1 MASLLQ
7 YIKKHGTWSFLVMAA
22 IASTMTGAISFLAP
36 LYPVMLAV
44 AAAVCVTKMKKTS
57 MPLVIMA
64 AACVL
69 SLAFNHPPAIF
80 KPWYRLAYFLLL
92 LLALTPL
99 TSSRLLNAFRLN
111 LFLWL
116 MRFCVFIGA
125 GSFIGYFLGINYM
138 RYNTSEMINV
148 AGLFGGLVWQSITLG
163 LLAGLGLVYLTV
175 LHLENRDSGRKE
187 TKLRLGLMVACLG
200 SILLSASRSALVAT
214 LMGVGYVF
222 FMYFRHAPKKLFRA
236 LLALFFLGILLVPFV
251 QHFGANTLAKQQAN
265 LSMGSAMSSRTQ
277 LWEDRATEFLSSP
290 LYGVGFASQK
300 IISFKQSL
308 VTGIIE
314 PGTSYG
320 AVFAMTGLL
329 GGNSLPLH
337 PVRQPAQTP
346 VPRAGLSA
354 RFPGAGGPGP
364 LRRPHD
370 CGRVRLC
377 SRFRTFRRLLGRHRG
392 GPCVPQPAQW
402 RKITPC
408 NSSSGKT

>member
-148 AGLFGGLVWQSITLG
+148 GGLFGGLVWQSITLG

-329 GGNSLPLH
+329 GGIPFLFLLFGNLLKRPFRAPGSP
-337 PVRQPAQTP
+337 PVSPAQAALALFA
-346 VPRAGLSA
+346 VHMIAEGYVFAAGSGLSA
-354 RFPGAGGPGP
+354 VFWAVIGGAHAYRNLPNGG
-364 LRRPHD
+364 
-370 CGRVRLC
+370 
-377 SRFRTFRRLLGRHRG
+377 
-392 GPCVPQPAQW
+392 
-402 RKITPC
+402 K
-408 NSSSGKT
+408 

>member
-7 YIKKHGTWSFLVMAA
+7 YIRKHGTWSFAVMVV

-44 AAAVCVTKMKKTS
+44 AAAVCVTKAKKTS
-57 MPLVIMA
+57 TALVLMA

-69 SLAFNHPPAIF
+69 SLVFNQPPAIF
-80 KPWYRLAYFLLL
+80 QPWYRLGYFLVL

-99 TSSRLLNAFRLN
+99 TASRPLNEFRLN
-111 LFLWL
+111 LFFWL

-125 GSFIGYFLGINYM
+125 GSFAGYFLGINYM
-138 RYNTSEMINV
+138 RHNTSGMINV

-175 LHLENRDSGRKE
+175 LHMENRKSGPRE
-187 TKLRLGLMVACLG
+187 LYIRLGLMVACLG
-200 SILLSASRSALVAT
+200 SILLSASRSALLAALV
-214 LMGVGYVF
+214 GVGYVF
-222 FMYFRHAPKKLFRA
+222 FMYFRHSPKKLFRV
-236 LLALFFLGILLVPFV
+236 LIALFFLGIVLVPFV

-265 LSMGSAMSSRTQ
+265 VGMGSAMASRSH
-277 LWEDRATEFLSSP
+277 LWEDRGNEFASSP

-300 IISFKQSL
+300 IVSFKQSL

-329 GGNSLPLH
+329 GGIPFLFILFGNLFKRAYRTPGSP
-337 PVRQPAQTP
+337 PVSAAQAALALFS
-346 VPRAGLSA
+346 VHMIAEGYVFAAGSGLSA
-354 RFPGAGGPGP
+354 VFWATIGGAYACRNLPNGG
-364 LRRPHD
+364 
-370 CGRVRLC
+370 
-377 SRFRTFRRLLGRHRG
+377 
-392 GPCVPQPAQW
+392 
-402 RKITPC
+402 K
-408 NSSSGKT
+408 

>member
-7 YIKKHGTWSFLVMAA
+7 YIRKHGAWSFAA
-22 IASTMTGAISFLAP
+22 MVVIASTMTGAISFLAP

-44 AAAVCVTKMKKTS
+44 AAAICVTKAKKTS
-57 MPLVIMA
+57 TALVLMA

-69 SLAFNHPPAIF
+69 SLVFNQPPAIF
-80 KPWYRLAYFLLL
+80 QPWYRLGYFLVL

-99 TSSRLLNAFRLN
+99 TASHPLNEFRLN

-125 GSFIGYFLGINYM
+125 GSFAGYFLGINYM
-138 RYNTSEMINV
+138 RHNTSGMINV

-175 LHLENRDSGRKE
+175 LHMENRKSGPRE
-187 TKLRLGLMVACLG
+187 LYIRLGLMVACLG
-200 SILLSASRSALVAT
+200 SILLSASRSALLAALV
-214 LMGVGYVF
+214 GVGYVF
-222 FMYFRHAPKKLFRA
+222 FMYFRHSPKKLFRV
-236 LLALFFLGILLVPFV
+236 LIALFFLGIVLVPFV

-265 LSMGSAMSSRTQ
+265 VGMGSAMASRSH
-277 LWEDRATEFLSSP
+277 LWEDRGNEFASSP

-300 IISFKQSL
+300 IVSFKQSL

-329 GGNSLPLH
+329 GGIPFLFILFGNLFKRAFRTPGSP
-337 PVRQPAQTP
+337 PVSAAQAALALFS
-346 VPRAGLSA
+346 VHMIAEGYVFAAGSGLSA
-354 RFPGAGGPGP
+354 VFWATIGGAYACRNLPNGG
-364 LRRPHD
+364 
-370 CGRVRLC
+370 
-377 SRFRTFRRLLGRHRG
+377 
-392 GPCVPQPAQW
+392 
-402 RKITPC
+402 K
-408 NSSSGKT
+408 

>member
-1 MASLLQ
+1 
-7 YIKKHGTWSFLVMAA
+7 
-22 IASTMTGAISFLAP
+22 
-36 LYPVMLAV
+36 
-44 AAAVCVTKMKKTS
+44 
-57 MPLVIMA
+57 
-64 AACVL
+64 
-69 SLAFNHPPAIF
+69 
-80 KPWYRLAYFLLL
+80 
-92 LLALTPL
+92 
-99 TSSRLLNAFRLN
+99 
-111 LFLWL
+111 

-320 AVFAMTGLL
+320 AVFAMTGPA

-354 RFPGAGGPGP
+354 RFPAQAALALFAVHMIAEGYVFAAGSGLSAVFWAVIGGAHAYRNLPNGG
-364 LRRPHD
+364 
-370 CGRVRLC
+370 
-377 SRFRTFRRLLGRHRG
+377 
-392 GPCVPQPAQW
+392 
-402 RKITPC
+402 K
-408 NSSSGKT
+408 

>member
-7 YIKKHGTWSFLVMAA
+7 YIRKHGTWSFAAMVA

-44 AAAVCVTKMKKTS
+44 AAAVCVTKAKKTGTA
-57 MPLVIMA
+57 LVLMA
-64 AACVL
+64 AACIL
-69 SLAFNHPPAIF
+69 SLVFNQPSAIF
-80 KPWYRLAYFLLL
+80 QPWSRLGYFLVL

-99 TSSRLLNAFRLN
+99 TASRPLNEFRLN

-125 GSFIGYFLGINYM
+125 GSFAGYFLGINYM
-138 RYNTSEMINV
+138 RQNTSGMINV

-175 LHLENRDSGRKE
+175 LHMENRNSGPRE
-187 TKLRLGLMVACLG
+187 LYIRLGLMVACLG

-214 LMGVGYVF
+214 LAGVAYVF
-222 FMYFRHAPKKLFRA
+222 FMYFRHSPKKLFRV
-236 LLALFFLGILLVPFV
+236 LLVLFFLGIVLVPFV
-251 QHFGANTLAKQQAN
+251 QRFGANTLAKQQAN
-265 LSMGSAMSSRTQ
+265 VGMGSAVASRSH
-277 LWEDRATEFLSSP
+277 LWEDRGNEFASSP

-300 IISFKQSL
+300 IVSFKQSL

-329 GGNSLPLH
+329 GGIPFLFILFGNLFKRAFRTPGSP
-337 PVRQPAQTP
+337 PVSAPQAALALFS
-346 VPRAGLSA
+346 VHMIAEGYVFAAGSGLSA
-354 RFPGAGGPGP
+354 VFWATIGGAYACRNLPDGG
-364 LRRPHD
+364 
-370 CGRVRLC
+370 
-377 SRFRTFRRLLGRHRG
+377 
-392 GPCVPQPAQW
+392 
-402 RKITPC
+402 K
-408 NSSSGKT
+408 

>member
-222 FMYFRHAPKKLFRA
+222 FMYFRHAPKA
-236 LLALFFLGILLVPFV
+236 
-251 QHFGANTLAKQQAN
+251 
-265 LSMGSAMSSRTQ
+265 
-277 LWEDRATEFLSSP
+277 
-290 LYGVGFASQK
+290 
-300 IISFKQSL
+300 
-308 VTGIIE
+308 
-314 PGTSYG
+314 
-320 AVFAMTGLL
+320 
-329 GGNSLPLH
+329 
-337 PVRQPAQTP
+337 
-346 VPRAGLSA
+346 
-354 RFPGAGGPGP
+354 FPGAARPVLPGHSAGALCP
-364 LRRPHD
+364 ALRRQHACQAAGQPEHGERHVLPHPVV
-370 CGRVRLC
+370 GRPRNGVPFLPPVRRGVRLTENH
-377 SRFRTFRRLLGRHRG
+377 FIQAIPGDRHH
-392 GPCVPQPAQW
+392 
-402 RKITPC
+402 
-408 NSSSGKT
+408 

>member
-7 YIKKHGTWSFLVMAA
+7 YIRKHGAWSFAA
-22 IASTMTGAISFLAP
+22 MVVIASTMTGAISFLAP

-44 AAAVCVTKMKKTS
+44 AAAVCVTKAKKTS
-57 MPLVIMA
+57 TALVLMA

-69 SLAFNHPPAIF
+69 SLVFNQPPAIF
-80 KPWYRLAYFLLL
+80 QPWYRLGYFLVL

-99 TSSRLLNAFRLN
+99 TASRPLNEFRLN

-125 GSFIGYFLGINYM
+125 GSFAGYFLGINYM
-138 RYNTSEMINV
+138 RQNTSGMINV

-175 LHLENRDSGRKE
+175 LHMENRNSGPRE
-187 TKLRLGLMVACLG
+187 LYIRLGLMVACLG
-200 SILLSASRSALVAT
+200 SILLSASRSALLAALV
-214 LMGVGYVF
+214 GVGYVF
-222 FMYFRHAPKKLFRA
+222 FMYFRHSPKKLFRV
-236 LLALFFLGILLVPFV
+236 LIALFFLGIVLVPFV

-265 LSMGSAMSSRTQ
+265 VGMGSAMASRSH
-277 LWEDRATEFLSSP
+277 LWEDRGNEFASSP

-300 IISFKQSL
+300 IVSFKQSL

-329 GGNSLPLH
+329 GGIPFLFILFGNLFKRAFRTPGSP
-337 PVRQPAQTP
+337 PVSAAQAALALFS
-346 VPRAGLSA
+346 VHMIAEGYVFAAGSGLSA
-354 RFPGAGGPGP
+354 VFWATIGGAYACRNLPDGG
-364 LRRPHD
+364 
-370 CGRVRLC
+370 
-377 SRFRTFRRLLGRHRG
+377 
-392 GPCVPQPAQW
+392 
-402 RKITPC
+402 K
-408 NSSSGKT
+408 

>member
-148 AGLFGGLVWQSITLG
+148 AGLFGGW
-163 LLAGLGLVYLTV
+163 
-175 LHLENRDSGRKE
+175 SGNPSRW
-187 TKLRLGLMVACLG
+187 AC
-200 SILLSASRSALVAT
+200 
-214 LMGVGYVF
+214 
-222 FMYFRHAPKKLFRA
+222 
-236 LLALFFLGILLVPFV
+236 
-251 QHFGANTLAKQQAN
+251 
-265 LSMGSAMSSRTQ
+265 
-277 LWEDRATEFLSSP
+277 SP
-290 LYGVGFASQK
+290 GWGWF
-300 IISFKQSL
+300 I
-308 VTGIIE
+308 
-314 PGTSYG
+314 
-320 AVFAMTGLL
+320 
-329 GGNSLPLH
+329 
-337 PVRQPAQTP
+337 
-346 VPRAGLSA
+346 
-354 RFPGAGGPGP
+354 
-364 LRRPHD
+364 
-370 CGRVRLC
+370 
-377 SRFRTFRRLLGRHRG
+377 
-392 GPCVPQPAQW
+392 
-402 RKITPC
+402 
-408 NSSSGKT
+408 

>member
-138 RYNTSEMINV
+138 RYNT
-148 AGLFGGLVWQSITLG
+148 LG

-222 FMYFRHAPKKLFRA
+222 FMYFRHAPKKLFRV

-329 GGNSLPLH
+329 GGIPFLFILFGNLLKRPFRAPGSP
-337 PVRQPAQTP
+337 PVSPAQAALALFA
-346 VPRAGLSA
+346 VHMIAEGYVFAAGSGLSA
-354 RFPGAGGPGP
+354 VFWAVIGGAHAYRNLPNGG
-364 LRRPHD
+364 
-370 CGRVRLC
+370 
-377 SRFRTFRRLLGRHRG
+377 
-392 GPCVPQPAQW
+392 
-402 RKITPC
+402 K
-408 NSSSGKT
+408 

>member
-7 YIKKHGTWSFLVMAA
+7 YIRKHGAWSFAA
-22 IASTMTGAISFLAP
+22 MVVIASTMTGAISFLAP

-44 AAAVCVTKMKKTS
+44 AAAICVTKAKKTS
-57 MPLVIMA
+57 TALLLMA

-69 SLAFNHPPAIF
+69 SLVFNQPPAIF
-80 KPWYRLAYFLLL
+80 QPWYRLGYFLVL

-99 TSSRLLNAFRLN
+99 TASRPLNEFRLN

-125 GSFIGYFLGINYM
+125 GSFAGYFLGINYM
-138 RYNTSEMINV
+138 RHNTSGMINV

-175 LHLENRDSGRKE
+175 LHMENRKSGPRE
-187 TKLRLGLMVACLG
+187 LYIRLGLMVACLG
-200 SILLSASRSALVAT
+200 SILLSASRSALLAALV
-214 LMGVGYVF
+214 GVGYVF
-222 FMYFRHAPKKLFRA
+222 FMYFRHSPKKLFRV
-236 LLALFFLGILLVPFV
+236 LIALFFLGIVLVPFV

-265 LSMGSAMSSRTQ
+265 VGMGSAMASRSH
-277 LWEDRATEFLSSP
+277 LWEDRGNEFASSP

-300 IISFKQSL
+300 IVSFKQSL

-329 GGNSLPLH
+329 GGIPFLFILFGNLFKRAFRTPGSP
-337 PVRQPAQTP
+337 PVSAAQAALALFS
-346 VPRAGLSA
+346 VHMIAEGYVFAAGSGLSA
-354 RFPGAGGPGP
+354 VFWATIGGAYACRNLPNGG
-364 LRRPHD
+364 
-370 CGRVRLC
+370 
-377 SRFRTFRRLLGRHRG
+377 
-392 GPCVPQPAQW
+392 
-402 RKITPC
+402 K
-408 NSSSGKT
+408 

>member
-329 GGNSLPLH
+329 GGLSLIH
-337 PVRQPAQTP
+337 
-346 VPRAGLSA
+346 
-354 RFPGAGGPGP
+354 
-364 LRRPHD
+364 
-370 CGRVRLC
+370 
-377 SRFRTFRRLLGRHRG
+377 
-392 GPCVPQPAQW
+392 
-402 RKITPC
+402 I
-408 NSSSGKT
+408 

>member
-1 MASLLQ
+1 MSRALLYAIVFIEGFCSLGAEVIALRR
-7 YIKKHGTWSFLVMAA
+7 LVPHVGSS
-22 IASTMTGAISFLAP
+22 IVITAP
-36 LYPVMLAV
+36 
-44 AAAVCVTKMKKTS
+44 T
-57 MPLVIMA
+57 IG
-64 AACVL
+64 
-69 SLAFNHPPAIF
+69 FF
-80 KPWYRLAYFLLL
+80 
-92 LLALTPL
+92 LLALALGYAAGARVSEGFT
-99 TSSRLLNAFRLN
+99 RVVARN
-111 LFLWL
+111 FL
-116 MRFCVFIGA
+116 VSA
-125 GSFIGYFLGINYM
+125 
-138 RYNTSEMINV
+138 
-148 AGLFGGLVWQSITLG
+148 

-251 QHFGANTLAKQQAN
+251 QHFGANTLAKQQAK

-329 GGNSLPLH
+329 GGIPFLFILFGAFLEHAGMIRLFNALALVGIVRALH
-337 PVRQPAQTP
+337 GMSFGA
-346 VPRAGLSA
+346 LSTSA
-354 RFPGAGGPGP
+354 A
-364 LRRPHD
+364 
-370 CGRVRLC
+370 
-377 SRFRTFRRLLGRHRG
+377 T
-392 GPCVPQPAQW
+392 A
-402 RKITPC
+402 
-408 NSSSGKT
+408 